1 MRAALWLL
9 ALFATAV
16 AVALFVGDNR
26 ATVTLFWSPWRVDLS
41 LNLVLVVLVAAFA
54 VLHLTSRALAALFEL
69 PQRAQ
74 AWRAQQRERAAHAAL
89 VESLAAL
96 VAGRFTRSRKAAAAV
111 LGRLDSLES
120 GSGALAHAGALRAL
134 ARLVAAQSAHAL
146 QDRSARE
153 EQLQAVL
160 GDVSAGTSAGPVVLE
175 LREGA
180 RLQAARWSLDERDAE
195 AALTWLD
202 SLPQGAQRRTLAL
215 RIRLKASRLA
225 QRVPEA
231 LETARLLAKH
241 RAFTPQ
247 AAQTLV
253 RSLVADL
260 LKTAHDPGQLQRL
273 WGGLPAAE
281 QRMPDVAM
289 AAARQLLALGDDAA
303 RSRAWLEPVW
313 QDWVRDPSTLAPA
326 QAERLTLLLERCLA
340 TGDDEADRA
349 WLARIESAHQAH
361 ARDVRLQHLAGMA
374 CMRRQLWGKAELL
387 LRQSVATPDHEAL
400 ARSAWRALAELAE
413 RRGDADA
420 ALQAWKRAAQAGT

>member
-16 AVALFVGDNR
+16 AVALFAGDNQ
-26 ATVTLFWSPWRVDLS
+26 ATVTLFWAPWRVDLS
-41 LNLVLVVLVAAFA
+41 LNLVLLVLAMAFV
-54 VLHLTSRALAALFEL
+54 VLHLALRALAALFEL
-69 PQRAQ
+69 PARAQ

-111 LGRLDSLES
+111 LARLDALAAAPGE
-120 GSGALAHAGALRAL
+120 LAHAGALRAL
-134 ARLVAAQSAHAL
+134 AHLVAAQSAHAL
-146 QDRSARE
+146 QDRNARE
-153 EQLQAVL
+153 EQLQAAL
-160 GDVSAGTSAGPVVLE
+160 GGAQAGAADGPVVQE

-225 QRVPEA
+225 HRVPEA
-231 LETARLLAKH
+231 LDTARLLAKH

-260 LKTAHDPGQLQRL
+260 LKTAHDPAQLQRL
-273 WGGLPAAE
+273 WAGLPSAE
-281 QRMPDVAM
+281 QRMPEVAM
-289 AAARQLLALGDDAA
+289 TAARRLLALGEDVARA
-303 RSRAWLEPVW
+303 RSWLEPVW
-313 QDWVRDPSTLAPA
+313 QDWVREPSALPAA
-326 QAERLTLLLERCLA
+326 QAERLTLLLERCLV

-349 WLARIESAHQAH
+349 WLARIEAAHQAH

-374 CMRRQLWGKAELL
+374 CRKRQLWGKAELL
-387 LRQSVATPDHEAL
+387 LRQAVAAADHEAL
-400 ARSAWRALAELAE
+400 SRSAWRARAELAE
-413 RRGDADA
+413 QRGDADA
-420 ALQAWKRAAQAGT
+420 ALHAWRQAARA

>member
-16 AVALFVGDNR
+16 AVALFAGDNQ
-26 ATVTLFWSPWRVDLS
+26 ATVTLFWAPWRVDLS
-41 LNLVLVVLVAAFA
+41 LNLVLLMLATAFF
-54 VLHLTSRALAALFEL
+54 VLHLALRALSALFEL
-69 PQRAQ
+69 PARAQ

-111 LGRLDSLES
+111 LARLDALAAAS
-120 GSGALAHAGALRAL
+120 GELAHAGGLRAL
-134 ARLVAAQSAHAL
+134 AHLVAAQSAHAL
-146 QDRSARE
+146 QDRNARE
-153 EQLQAVL
+153 EQLQAAL
-160 GDVSAGTSAGPVVLE
+160 GGAQAGTADGPVLQE

-195 AALTWLD
+195 AALAWLD

-225 QRVPEA
+225 HRVPEA

-260 LKTAHDPGQLQRL
+260 LKTAHDPAQLQRL
-273 WGGLPAAE
+273 WVGLPPAE
-281 QRMPDVAM
+281 QRMPEVAM
-289 AAARQLLALGDDAA
+289 AAARRLLALGEDAA
-303 RSRAWLEPVW
+303 RARSWLEPVW
-313 QDWVRDPSTLAPA
+313 QDWVRDPSTLPAA
-326 QAERLTLLLERCLA
+326 QAERLTLLLERCLV

-349 WLARIESAHQAH
+349 WLARIEAAHQAH
-361 ARDVRLQHLAGMA
+361 ARDARLQHLAGMA
-374 CMRRQLWGKAELL
+374 CMKRQLWGKAELL
-387 LRQSVATPDHEAL
+387 LRQAVAAPDHEAL

-413 RRGDADA
+413 QRGDADA
-420 ALQAWKRAAQAGT
+420 ALHAWKQAARA